1 MLKLTLLV
9 LVTLVALLGETSASK
24 VHKLKLNKVPQDE
37 NTIRAG
43 ETGQSVQAYFAAKY
57 GATAQVPLLSGRRVG
72 CEQDES
78 QDADGGHPVSLTN
91 FLNAQYFA
99 EITLGT
105 PPQSFKVILDT
116 ASANLW
122 VPSKKCFSLSCFVHS
137 RYDSSKSATY
147 KANGSEFSIAYGKGS
162 VEGFVSQDILRLGDL
177 EVPDQDFAE
186 VTKEPGIVFLFGKFD
201 GILGLGYDTISVN
214 HITPPFYKMLQAGL
228 LEQPVFSFR
237 IGSSES
243 DGGEATFGGID
254 HDAYVGELTYLPVR
268 RKAFW
273 EVELEKIVL
282 GGEEAQLERT
292 GAVIDTGTSLIVL
305 PSTIADILN
314 EQIGATK
321 SWNGQYVV
329 ECSVVPNLPEL
340 TFYLGG
346 KPFPLKGS
354 DYILEIQG
362 SCISSLTGMDLVKPG
377 GEAIW
382 ILGECDVFLRRYL
395 TVYDFGRDAVGFAVS
410 K

>member
-1 MLKLTLLV
+1 MLKVTLLV
-9 LVTLVALLGETSASK
+9 LVTLLAFLGETSASK
-24 VHKLKLNKVPQDE
+24 VHTLKLNKVPQDE
-37 NTIRAG
+37 NTLRAG
-43 ETGQSVQAYFAAKY
+43 GAGTSVQAYFTAKY

-72 CEQDES
+72 CKQDGS

-91 FLNAQYFA
+91 FLNVQYFA

-122 VPSKKCFSLSCFVHS
+122 VPSKKCFSPSCLGHS

-147 KANGSEFSIAYGKGS
+147 KANGSEFSIAGS
-162 VEGFVSQDILRLGDL
+162 VEGFVSQDKLRLGDL

-186 VTKEPGIVFLFGKFD
+186 VTKEPGILLGKFD
-201 GILGLGYDTISVN
+201 GVLGLAYDTISVN
-214 HITPPFYKMLQAGL
+214 HITPPFHKMLEAGL

-273 EVELEKIVL
+273 EVELEKIVF
-282 GGEEAQLERT
+282 GGEEARLERT
-292 GAVIDTGTSLIVL
+292 GAIIDTGTSLIVL

-382 ILGECDVFLRRYL
+382 ILGDVFLRRYF
-395 TVYDFGRDAVGFAVS
+395 TVYDFGRDAVGFAVA